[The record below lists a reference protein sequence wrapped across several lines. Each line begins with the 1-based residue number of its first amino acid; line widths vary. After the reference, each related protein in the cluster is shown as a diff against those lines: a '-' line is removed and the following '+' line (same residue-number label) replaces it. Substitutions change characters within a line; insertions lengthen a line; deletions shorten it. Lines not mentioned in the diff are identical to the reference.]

1 MSHLPPNGRPFG
13 NGNGTNGI
21 KFDYS
26 RINEITAT
34 MKEKLK
40 KKYET
45 SAQLSS
51 DATSNA
57 NSDTPSDVSVLDS
70 YITDIE
76 NLFLSGVYNGDL
88 RVSGKIYADSIE
100 SANGTNGNNGNG
112 LGSHSDSDERGRRLT
127 KRELQEMVS
136 AVSDGLTWI
145 RQEMKH
151 AKIEDS
157 RLVRCQFFH
166 PDFVNEVRFR
176 DNVNCEQKMRIGGIQ
191 DTNTA
196 YALEVQGDTRVLG
209 NTVINGNLT
218 VDTNVLVV
226 DASNNRV
233 GIGRTNPVYPLDI
246 SGDTNTSGKLRE
258 SGNSLIPRGVIVAW
272 FGSVASVPAGWALCN
287 GQNGTPDLRGR
298 FILGINPSTDTNVSL
313 SQRELSQTGGAE
325 THTLTINEMP
335 AHSHTYTYDGW
346 GGGSQWSH
354 GPDAQG
360 WNRSFPNTSVT
371 GGNQPHNN
379 MPPFFVL
386 AYIMKL

>member
-100 SANGTNGNNGNG
+100 SANGVVSRNDNVNGTGNGNG
-112 LGSHSDSDERGRRLT
+112 NWSHSDSNEKGRRLT
-127 KRELQEMVS
+127 KRELQDMIS
-136 AVSDGLTWI
+136 AISDGLTWI

-157 RLVRCQFFH
+157 RLIRCQFFH

-191 DTNTA
+191 DTNTT
-196 YALEVQGDTRVLG
+196 YALEVQGDTRV
-209 NTVINGNLT
+209 NGDIT
-218 VDTNVLVV
+218 SP
-226 DASNNRV
+226 AFV
-233 GIGRTNPVYPLDI
+233 GMVSYFAMRTAPIGWL
-246 SGDTNTSGKLRE
+246 K
-258 SGNSLIPRGVIVAW
+258 
-272 FGSVASVPAGWALCN
+272 CN
-287 GQNGTPDLRGR
+287 GDLVSRTTYSALFAAIGTTFGTGDGSTTFRLPDLRGEFTRGWDDGRNIDISGGVSRVFGTTQADELRSHRHYISNSSTLGSDENVLHYGDMGGGDNQDGTYTR
-298 FILGINPSTDTNVSL
+298 F
-313 SQRELSQTGGAE
+313 TGGSE
-325 THTLTINEMP
+325 TRPRNVAL
-335 AHSHTYTYDGW
+335 
-346 GGGSQWSH
+346 
-354 GPDAQG
+354 
-360 WNRSFPNTSVT
+360 
-371 GGNQPHNN
+371 
-379 MPPFFVL
+379 L
-386 AYIMKL
+386 ACIKY